1 MTQKLNLLVRQE
13 CVSLYKVTKSDATV
27 LSLLGSAVGAA
38 SDSVGTEAFELSDSA
53 ILFRAKWL
61 RLMGYNIREENR

>member
-1 MTQKLNLLVRQE
+1 MVRQE
-13 CVSLYKVTKSDATV
+13 FVSLYKVTKSDATV
-27 LSLLGSAVGAA
+27 LSLLGSAVGTA
-38 SDSVGTEAFELSDSA
+38 SDSVGTEASELSDSA